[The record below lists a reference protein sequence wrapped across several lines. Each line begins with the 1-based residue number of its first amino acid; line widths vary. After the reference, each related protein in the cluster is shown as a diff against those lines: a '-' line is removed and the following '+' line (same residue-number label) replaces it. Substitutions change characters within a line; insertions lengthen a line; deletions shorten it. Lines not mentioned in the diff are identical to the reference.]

1 MKTVHGAFKL
11 ATTSKDKDVLTNQH
25 LLHLKQ
31 QNWPNIGLWSKK
43 KPGYVALRQVK
54 LAITPGLKESL

>member
-1 MKTVHGAFKL
+1 MKTVHSAFTL
-11 ATTSKDKDVLTNQH
+11 ATTYKDKDVLTNQH

-31 QNWPNIGLWSKK
+31 QKWPKIGIWSKK

-54 LAITPGLKESL
+54 LAITPGLEEYL